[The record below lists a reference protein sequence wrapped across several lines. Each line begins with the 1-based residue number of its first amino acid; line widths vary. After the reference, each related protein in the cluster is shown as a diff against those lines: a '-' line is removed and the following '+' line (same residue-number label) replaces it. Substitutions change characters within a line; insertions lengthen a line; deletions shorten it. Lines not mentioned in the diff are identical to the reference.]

1 MGKLPFEIWK
11 LQDDEQLARMRQHL
25 EDIAHLPSDVC
36 YMDNPDVR
44 LNFSGSAFILA
55 CDLKHV
61 GKGQLVREQARE
73 VLIKHARVR
82 SRHHYLKILCD
93 FQELMYAH
101 EKWCKEEGFYSITD
115 IGVKL
120 WFEPTQR
127 RWRLVREAAAL
138 CGKAARRK
146 QWWLAFAE
154 CAFRPDAAAVA
165 TAASEFASLALR

>member
-1 MGKLPFEIWK
+1 MRGQTWGLT
-11 LQDDEQLARMRQHL
+11 DRDEQLTRMRQHF
-25 EDIAHLPSDVC
+25 EDIARLP
-36 YMDNPDVR
+36 PDVR
-44 LNFSGSAFILA
+44 YMDDPNVRLNWSRSAYILA
-55 CDLKHV
+55 CDLKHA
-61 GKGQLVREQARE
+61 GKGQLVREEARD
-73 VLIKHARVR
+73 VLVKHARVR
-82 SRHHYLKILCD
+82 PEGQYLKILCD

-101 EKWCKEEGFYSITD
+101 EEWCRENGFYSITD

-138 CGKAARRK
+138 CGKAERRK
-146 QWWLAFAE
+146 KWWLAFAE